1 MPSDKPASLE
11 EIQASIAKLRVT
23 EQQLESTAQKY
34 ENKMQSSR
42 KWNYL
47 AVAMAVVVCAV
58 AWINHTSPWLRWG
71 VLPVVLFMVLFY
83 EGMRRLVERADDDFT
98 IAGMDAVDQGPRG
111 QNEAGLDLQQG
122 RHIV

>member
-23 EQQLESTAQKY
+23 EQQLEATAQKY
-34 ENKMQSSR
+34 ESKMQSSR

-58 AWINHTSPWLRWG
+58 AWINQASPWLRWG
-71 VLPVVLFMVLFY
+71 VLPVVLFMVLFF
-83 EGMRRLVERADDDFT
+83 EGMRRLLGVTMQSSMRQLKTQIRTLETRMAEVQAT
-98 IAGMDAVDQGPRG
+98 TAKDQP
-111 QNEAGLDLQQG
+111 
-122 RHIV
+122 

>member
-23 EQQLESTAQKY
+23 EQQLEATAQKY
-34 ENKMQSSR
+34 ESKMQSSR

-58 AWINHTSPWLRWG
+58 AWINQASPWLRWG
-71 VLPVVLFMVLFY
+71 VLPVVLFMVLFF
-83 EGMRRLVERADDDFT
+83 EGMRRLLGVTMQSSMRQLKTQIRTLETRMAEVQAAT
-98 IAGMDAVDQGPRG
+98 AKDQP
-111 QNEAGLDLQQG
+111 
-122 RHIV
+122 

>member
-58 AWINHTSPWLRWG
+58 AWINHASPWLRWG
-71 VLPVVLFMVLFY
+71 VLPVVLFMVLFF
-83 EGMRRLVERADDDFT
+83 EGMRRLLGVSMQSSMRQLKTQIRTLETRMAEVQAT
-98 IAGMDAVDQGPRG
+98 AKDQP
-111 QNEAGLDLQQG
+111 
-122 RHIV
+122 

>member
-58 AWINHTSPWLRWG
+58 AWLNQASPWLRWG
-71 VLPVVLFMVLFY
+71 VLPVVLFMVLFF
-83 EGMRRLVERADDDFT
+83 EGMRRLLGVTMQSSMRQLKTQIRTLETRMAEVQAAAT
-98 IAGMDAVDQGPRG
+98 DQP
-111 QNEAGLDLQQG
+111 
-122 RHIV
+122 

>member
-58 AWINHTSPWLRWG
+58 AWINHASPWLRWG
-71 VLPVVLFMVLFY
+71 VLPVVLFMVLFF
-83 EGMRRLVERADDDFT
+83 EGMRRLLGVTMQSSMRQLKTQIRTLETRMAEVQAAAT
-98 IAGMDAVDQGPRG
+98 DQP
-111 QNEAGLDLQQG
+111 
-122 RHIV
+122 

>member
-23 EQQLESTAQKY
+23 EQQFEATAQKY
-34 ENKMQSSR
+34 ESKMQSSR

-58 AWINHTSPWLRWG
+58 AWINQASPWLRWG
-71 VLPVVLFMVLFY
+71 VLPVVLFMVLFF
-83 EGMRRLVERADDDFT
+83 EGMRRLLGVTMQSSMRQLKTQIRTLETRMAEVQAAT
-98 IAGMDAVDQGPRG
+98 AKDQP
-111 QNEAGLDLQQG
+111 
-122 RHIV
+122 